1 MRISVSQRLGVGFV
15 GILGLLVGLVT
26 IASVTIHSYRDHV
39 QIITTESF
47 PHSRLLRQL
56 YVEQSALLDEA
67 FAYVITKEESHLA
80 KYNTHKTQV
89 QTLIEAYSQELENRS
104 SDYNEKMRVFV
115 ATQYMMKAQSAF
127 TDNLYQRIQRG
138 ETVYLSS
145 TSRQISG
152 MQERMRAAIE
162 ENSAIIDAESNEAS
176 AALKSN
182 PLTLMYVST
191 ACIIITVLALFFVV
205 SRTVIR
211 PLHTLRDAALVVAS
225 GDLNHQVQVTSH
237 DELGDLGRAFNTMLA
252 RIADQQHELQ
262 AEVRRANAARADAE
276 AARCE
281 IAAQLQ
287 TIEEQRAVIR
297 DMSVPV
303 LPLSDKVMVM
313 PLVGALDTTR
323 LMHVQEQAL
332 HALESSSARHLILDI
347 TGVPVVDTQVA
358 HGLMQV
364 IQAAKLLGS
373 EVLLVGIRPE
383 VAQSIVG
390 LGIQLNHIAT
400 HSSLQSGMA
409 QVFAQKN

>member
-1 MRISVSQRLGVGFV
+1 MRLSISQRLGTGFV
-15 GILGLLVGLVT
+15 GILGLLIALVV
-26 IASVTIHSYRDHV
+26 IASVTIQNYRAHV
-39 QIITTESF
+39 QIITQESF
-47 PHSRLLRQL
+47 PHSKLLRQMH
-56 YVEQSALLDEA
+56 VEQSALLDEA
-67 FAYVITKEESHLA
+67 FAYVITREASHLEL
-80 KYNTHKTQV
+80 YNRHKANIQA
-89 QTLIEAYSQELENRS
+89 LIDAYGQELKNNTANS
-104 SDYNEKMRVFV
+104 NAKATTFV
-115 ATQYMMKAQSAF
+115 ALQYLLKAQSAF

-145 TSRQISG
+145 TSRQISR

-162 ENSAIIDAESNEAS
+162 QNSTIYEAESDEAS

-182 PLTLMYVST
+182 PLTLIYASSI
-191 ACIIITVLALFFVV
+191 CIIIIIAALFFIVV
-205 SRTVIR
+205 RTVIH
-211 PLHTLRDAALVVAS
+211 PLHALRDSALVVAD
-225 GDLNHQVQVTSH
+225 GDLNHQVPITAH
-237 DELGDLGRAFNTMLA
+237 DELGDLGRALNTMLMW
-252 RIADQQHELQ
+252 IAEQQRALQ
-262 AEVRRANAARADAE
+262 AEVSRANAARAEAE

-303 LPLSDKVMVM
+303 LPLSDQVMVM

-332 HALESSSARHLILDI
+332 HALESSAARHLILDI

-364 IQAAKLLGS
+364 IQAARLLGA

-390 LGIQLNHIAT
+390 LGIQLGHITT

-409 QVFAQKN
+409 HVFARKN